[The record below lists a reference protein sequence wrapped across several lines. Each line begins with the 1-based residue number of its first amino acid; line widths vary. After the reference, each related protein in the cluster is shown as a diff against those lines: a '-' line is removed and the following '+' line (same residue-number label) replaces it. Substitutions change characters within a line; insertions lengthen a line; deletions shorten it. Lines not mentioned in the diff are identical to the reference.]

1 MAAPVNVSATIVVDV
16 DVGVE
21 EPVRRS
27 SSSSPATASTSTLL
41 PMALLRD
48 RGGGKGVRGDDR
60 GWEVE
65 LGEEEEEA
73 VEVTEAD
80 VTAVT

>member
-1 MAAPVNVSATIVVDV
+1 MAAPVNVSATIVVV

-21 EPVRRS
+21 EAARRS
-27 SSSSPATASTSTLL
+27 SSSSTPSTPL
-41 PMALLRD
+41 PTALLRD
-48 RGGGKGVRGDDR
+48 RVGGKGVRGDER
-60 GWEVE
+60 GWEVDP
-65 LGEEEEEA
+65 GEEEEEA